1 MVNCYICWKEFDSS
15 FPRRFHSFPKDA
27 ERREKWFASIGYTIS
42 AYKNARICS
51 DHFAQKDYYYCGTPV
66 PCKRLY
72 KTAIPSIF
80 MQRSRQNKENSSN
93 ITNTQ
98 DNQDSIM
105 DIKHDTTN
113 GDNNTTNGENT
124 SNITNTQDSQDL
136 IMGIEHDTN
145 NGDNNTS
152 NGAILSK
159 KNSSGKRK
167 RCNIDE
173 VEKVFVKTGKHNIE
187 CLKKT
192 EFTSNAWIT
201 FIKYLRYNRYLNKMS
216 VARKSKLEKKLISLQ
231 SMTQMLK
238 AKNLVTEDVANAL
251 KVSN

>member
-1 MVNCYICWKEFDSS
+1 MVNCYICWIEFDLS
-15 FPRRFHSFPKDA
+15 FPRQFHSYIHIRSFFAGSFPKDA
-27 ERREKWFASIGYTIS
+27 ERRKKWFASIGYTIS
-42 AYKNARICS
+42 SYKNARICS

-72 KTAIPSIF
+72 KTADPSIF

-93 ITNTQ
+93 ITNAQ

-105 DIKHDTTN
+105 DIEHDATN

-136 IMGIEHDTN
+136 IMGIEHDTS

-159 KNSSGKRK
+159 RNSSGKRQ
-167 RCNIDE
+167 CNILT
-173 VEKVFVKTGKHNIE
+173 K
-187 CLKKT
+187 LKR
-192 EFTSNAWIT
+192 FS
-201 FIKYLRYNRYLNKMS
+201 
-216 VARKSKLEKKLISLQ
+216 SKLVNI
-231 SMTQMLK
+231 M
-238 AKNLVTEDVANAL
+238 
-251 KVSN
+251 